1 MGLMYRLY
9 TGENIDYEAMFH
21 DVPPSS
27 RILEGHR
34 TLTPSGPRP
43 LTDEFQAIL
52 AKSDNKNSDSET
64 ECEIRIDE
72 DPPVC
77 NEDVEP
83 NRTEEQEQVR
93 IEREV
98 TPPTNEYVPYPPP
111 SPETTTYVPITIA
124 LLPIVSS
131 QPPTTIPVSIP
142 IFTDSTIPPQPSS
155 SPECSVNVSDTGAN
169 TSGFST
175 HVSQPISPIHT
186 DDPEMLFGDDDD
198 EDLEAFSFSPFQ
210 IRVDNDDD
218 LFLASNASTSKA
230 YSKAAVESILERV
243 TKEHNGNSSSF
254 SKAVSDSTV
263 VCKEMTEKFDKL
275 ITDTSLFMDEYQVTY
290 NNNTSTTIK
299 AIQNVGAMFNAEKAS
314 FAELRTKFKSDHKA
328 FQASIDAKLLKL
340 QADLAIES
348 KIMDA
353 LALKEKKCKVLET
366 KLHYT
371 QQKVDDLLAE
381 KEVTRS
387 CIYDINR
394 LVSDI
399 IETRD
404 PMISITV
411 GKHLLEKLRPV
422 FAIFSPFGG
431 CFHAD
436 VVFETK
442 GEGRSKV
449 YTKDVK
455 PKVSVKPPI
464 IKQDPKD
471 KDSLFSN
478 EPIIDDSEDDEPDEA
493 ELKRRKA

>member
-52 AKSDNKNSDSET
+52 AEAPTTSTAAHKQRKQPANSET

-98 TPPTNEYVPYPPP
+98 TPPTNESVPYPPP

-155 SPECSVNVSDTGAN
+155 SRECSVNVFDTGAN

-186 DDPEMLFGDDDD
+186 DDPEMLFRDDDD
-198 EDLEAFSFSPFQ
+198 EDLEAFSSSPFQ

-218 LFLASNASTSKA
+218 VSTSKEEFNLINCF
-230 YSKAAVESILERV
+230 SHPTLLLLKLIQKLQLNPFLSESQRSIM
-243 TKEHNGNSSSF
+243 
-254 SKAVSDSTV
+254 AVSDSTV
-263 VCKEMTEKFDKL
+263 VCKEITEKFDKL

-314 FAELRTKFKSDHKA
+314 FPELRTKFKSDHKA

-340 QADLAIES
+340 
-348 KIMDA
+348 
-353 LALKEKKCKVLET
+353 
-366 KLHYT
+366 
-371 QQKVDDLLAE
+371 
-381 KEVTRS
+381 
-387 CIYDINR
+387 
-394 LVSDI
+394 
-399 IETRD
+399 
-404 PMISITV
+404 
-411 GKHLLEKLRPV
+411 
-422 FAIFSPFGG
+422 
-431 CFHAD
+431 
-436 VVFETK
+436 
-442 GEGRSKV
+442 
-449 YTKDVK
+449 
-455 PKVSVKPPI
+455 
-464 IKQDPKD
+464 
-471 KDSLFSN
+471 
-478 EPIIDDSEDDEPDEA
+478 
-493 ELKRRKA
+493 